1 MDKIMTITVTIL
13 IITIIMVIKQ
23 INVEVEFWELN
34 ENWDLELRFSV
45 GY

>member
-1 MDKIMTITVTIL
+1 MDKIMTITVTIG

-34 ENWDLELRFSV
+34 ENWDFEN
-45 GY
+45 